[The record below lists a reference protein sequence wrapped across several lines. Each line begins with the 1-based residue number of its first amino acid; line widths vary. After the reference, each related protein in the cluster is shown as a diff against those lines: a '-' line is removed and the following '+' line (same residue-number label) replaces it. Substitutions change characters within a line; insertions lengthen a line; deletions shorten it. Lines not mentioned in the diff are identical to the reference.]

1 LSQIEIPRF
10 FLNSI
15 PKSGTHLLKQL
26 LLGIPGIQYNSQIGL
41 YGHYHYQ
48 TDEKL
53 NPIKNLTP
61 HSFANGH
68 LHYSVEWETFFKEL
82 NMKQVFVLR
91 DPRDI
96 LISYAHFIPKTQIDH
111 LYPTFTQEGFT
122 HRDRIK
128 FLIEGGPLL
137 EDGKPDHPGIREWYQ
152 SFSGWLNRPNVH
164 AIRFEDMI
172 ASAQMK
178 WNTTGEL
185 LDFLSDGVDNPLHRE
200 DWITAMISNIRPE
213 ASVTFRK
220 GKSGGWKDE
229 MDDELKALFQ
239 ARAGDLLEE
248 LGYE

>member
-1 LSQIEIPRF
+1 MSQIVIPSF

-26 LLGIPGIQYNSQIGL
+26 LLGIPGIQYNPHIGL

-53 NPIKNLTP
+53 HPIKNLP
-61 HSFANGH
+61 LHSFANGH

-82 NMKQVFVLR
+82 KMKQVFVLR
-91 DPRDI
+91 DPRDV
-96 LISYAHFIPKTQIDH
+96 LISYAHFIPGTQIDH
-111 LYPTFTQEGFT
+111 LYRTFTQEGFT

-128 FLIEGGPLL
+128 FLIEGGPVL
-137 EDGKPDHPGIREWYQ
+137 ENGMPDHPGIREWYQ

-172 ASAQMK
+172 ASEQMK
-178 WNTTGEL
+178 RKTTGEL
-185 LDFLSDGVDNPLHRE
+185 LDFLSDGVDHSLHRE

-229 MDDELKALFQ
+229 MDDELKALFH

>member
-1 LSQIEIPRF
+1 MNQIEIPRF

-26 LLGIPGIQYNSQIGL
+26 LLGIPGIHYNSQIGL
-41 YGHYHYQ
+41 YGHYEYQ
-48 TDEKL
+48 TVEKL
-53 NPIKNLTP
+53 QPIKNLPP

-68 LHYSVEWETFFKEL
+68 LHYSAKWETFFKEL
-82 NMKQVFVLR
+82 NMKQVFVWR
-91 DPRDI
+91 DPRDV

-128 FLIEGGPLL
+128 FLIEGGPLV
-137 EDGKPDHPGIREWYQ
+137 EDGKPDHPGIQEWYQ

-172 ASAQMK
+172 ASEQLK
-178 WNTTGEL
+178 RKTTGKM
-185 LDFLSDGVDNPLHRE
+185 LDFLFEASEQPFPRE
-200 DWITAMISNIRPE
+200 EWITAMISNIRPE

-239 ARAGDLLEE
+239 ACAGDLLEQ